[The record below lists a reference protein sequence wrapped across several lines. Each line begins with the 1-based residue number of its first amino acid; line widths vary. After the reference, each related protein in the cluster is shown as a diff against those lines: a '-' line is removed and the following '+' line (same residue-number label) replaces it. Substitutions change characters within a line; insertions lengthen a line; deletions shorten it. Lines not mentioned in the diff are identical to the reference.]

1 MLKQQRIINNAKAL
15 ATSAIAAIIGC
26 TSTSC
31 GNGAS
36 SNEST
41 NPMNI
46 DEIEIAEGPL
56 TPETIWKLGR
66 VGDAQLSPDKKTLA
80 FTITYTDIAEDKSYA
95 DIYTLP
101 TSGGTPKRLTNTKEN
116 EYQIGWTND
125 GTRLTYLAA
134 RQENPQVWSID
145 LDGKDAK
152 QITNIE
158 GGIDAYRFAPDES
171 KLIVVKRIKLDQTVN
186 DIYPDL
192 PKANARIETDLMYR
206 HWNDWADYAYNHVL
220 YVGLSNGIQKGE
232 PIDIMEGE
240 RFHSPLMPFGGIEQI
255 NWTPDSKK
263 IAYTC
268 KKLTGKESAFS
279 TNSNI
284 YLYDTENGS
293 TKNLTEDN
301 KGYDMNPVFTADGK
315 IMLWQSMEH
324 DGYESDKNRLM
335 MLNMET
341 GKKTDLSSETEN
353 DVLSFAL
360 DADGKTIWITSDE
373 KAKDAIFSIDIDSK
387 KITRL
392 TNDVCDYASVADA
405 GDVLIASRM
414 SMKAP
419 SEIYSIDKKTGVATN
434 ISNVNT
440 KALAKVEMGDIE
452 ERWVKTTDGK
462 EMLVWVLYPPHFD
475 KQKQYPA
482 LLYCQ
487 GGPQSTVSQFWSTR
501 WNLELMAANGYVVV
515 APNRRGLPG
524 FGREWCEQISG
535 DYGGQNMKDYLAAI
549 DNVASEPFVDANRLG
564 AVGASYGGFSV
575 YWLAGHHEKRF
586 KAFIAHCGIFNFD
599 QMNATTEEMFFVNW
613 DMKGKFYEKNN
624 AAAMKSFSQS
634 PHLFVNNWDTP
645 IMVIHGEKDFRIPY
659 TQGMGAFNTAVM
671 KDIPAQ
677 FLYFPEECHWVL
689 RPQNSI
695 LWHREFYK
703 WLDKWLK

>member
-1 MLKQQRIINNAKAL
+1 MAL
-15 ATSAIAAIIGC
+15 AAGTFHS
-26 TSTSC
+26 SC
-31 GNGAS
+31 SGPLS
-36 SNEST
+36 SMDNK
-41 NPMNI
+41 NPMDLNKI
-46 DEIEIAEGPL
+46 DITAGPL

-66 VGDAQLSPDKKTLA
+66 VGEAQLSPDKKTLA

-101 TSGGTPKRLTNTKEN
+101 VSGGSPKRLTDTREN

-125 GTRLTYLAA
+125 GLRITYLAA
-134 RQENPQVWSID
+134 KQDNAQLWSIN
-145 LDGKDAK
+145 LDGKDPK
-152 QITNIE
+152 QITNID
-158 GGIDAYRFAPDES
+158 GGIDAYRFSPDEQR
-171 KLIVVKRIKLDQTVN
+171 LVVVKRVKLDQTVN

-206 HWNDWADYAYNHVL
+206 HWNDWADFSYNHVF
-220 YVGLSNGIQKGE
+220 YVNLKDMKQQGE
-232 PIDIMEGE
+232 PVDIMEGE

-255 NWTPDSKK
+255 NWTPDSKQ

-268 KKLTGKESAFS
+268 KKLTGKASAFS
-279 TNSNI
+279 TNSDI
-284 YLYDTENGS
+284 YLYDIEKGS
-293 TKNLTEDN
+293 TKNLTEFN
-301 KGYDMNPVFTADGK
+301 KGYDINPAFTANGSH
-315 IMLWQSMEH
+315 MLWQSMEH

-335 MLNMET
+335 MLDMAS
-341 GKKTDLSSETEN
+341 GAVTDLSVNTEN
-353 DVLSFAL
+353 DVMAFAP
-360 DADGKTIWITSDE
+360 DADGKTIWVISDE
-373 KAKDAIFSIDIDSK
+373 HAKDAIFSIDIESK
-387 KITRL
+387 AYSRL
-392 TNDVCDYASVADA
+392 TNDVCDYTSVADA

-419 SEIYSIDKKTGVATN
+419 SEIYSIDKKTGEARN

-440 KALAKVEMGDIE
+440 AALAKVEMGDIE

-462 EMLVWVLYPPHFD
+462 EMLVWVLYPPQFD
-475 KQKQYPA
+475 KTKKYPA

-501 WNLELMAANGYVVV
+501 WNLELMAANGYIVV

-549 DNVASEPFVDANRLG
+549 DNVAAEPFVDENRLG

-613 DMKGKFYEKNN
+613 DMKGNFYEKNN
-624 AAAMKSFSQS
+624 AAAMKSYSQS

-677 FLYFPEECHWVL
+677 FLYYPEECHWVQ